1 MIDVSSRHRKSLYA
15 QLRQS
20 SRGRWALRIIG
31 FLLLTGIFSEVLS
44 NDKPIYCRLD
54 GKTYFPVFREFAFHV
69 GLSDFDTL
77 FFSGQAKSYT
87 YEAAI
92 FPLIPYKATES
103 DLKNYFKSPL
113 EEQTTSGR
121 FRHWLG
127 THDNGQDV
135 AAGLIAGTR
144 SALLVGFLATLIA
157 GILGIFLGSIA
168 GFWGD
173 DRLRVSRIRLWMN
186 LLGLLVIIF
195 YVFISPGLRRFIL
208 PDSPFLSGFFILI
221 LILTLCNLPV
231 YILKKI
237 PYLSQ
242 KVTIPADLLIMRLIE
257 IKNALPALLLLLV
270 AVAWIEK
277 PSVYY
282 VIAIIGV
289 LESSMI
295 ARFMRGELLRVRSLD
310 YIEAARAMG
319 FSDRRILWNHAL
331 ANAISPVLVVFSFSV
346 AGAII
351 LESAISFMGIGNYAT
366 TVTWGSLLSLANV
379 HRWWL
384 ALFPGLMIFMTVLAF
399 NTVGEEMG
407 KR

>member
-1 MIDVSSRHRKSLYA
+1 
-15 QLRQS
+15 
-20 SRGRWALRIIG
+20 
-31 FLLLTGIFSEVLS
+31 LTGIFSEVLS

-54 GKTYFPVFREFAFHV
+54 GKTYFPVFREFAFQM

-186 LLGLLVIIF
+186 LLGLLAIIF

-208 PDSPFLSGFFILI
+208 PDTPFLSGLIILV
-221 LILTLCNLPV
+221 LILTVCNLPV

-237 PYLSQ
+237 PYFSQ

-289 LESSMI
+289 LESSLI

-331 ANAISPVLVVFSFSV
+331 ANAISPVLVFFSFSV

-366 TVTWGSLLSLANV
+366 TVTWGSLLSQANV